1 MPKENQKPRGSVVV
15 RLVGDCVA
23 AVAASVAVSPVV
35 TAMDRAITRN
45 AAGVQKLWP
54 AVFEGLGQM
63 LKQPVRNLRSTPTKW
78 LMLVYGATYAGA
90 NAALTLS
97 GHFNVAPALPVLAA
111 STLGNMSTGI
121 AKDRAFARMYGVVAA
136 KGMPLPSYG
145 LFFSRDVLAM
155 AFVFTL
161 PPLITPMIARAVDH
175 YDIGLTPDQTGLL
188 CRLTT
193 PVISQLFSTPLHL
206 LGLAVYN
213 NTGGGVAA
221 HLRTLRATYPET
233 VALRML
239 RIIPAFSVGGVVNAS
254 LRARWHA
261 ALERS

>member
-1 MPKENQKPRGSVVV
+1 ML
-15 RLVGDCVA
+15 RLAGDCVA
-23 AVAASVAVSPVV
+23 AAAASISVSPVV

-45 AAGVQKLWP
+45 AAGAQRLWP
-54 AVFEGLGQM
+54 AMFEGLGQ
-63 LKQPVRNLRSTPTKW
+63 LIRQPIRNVRSTPTKW
-78 LMLVYGATYAGA
+78 LMLVYSATYAGA
-90 NAALTLS
+90 NAAHTLS
-97 GHFNVAPALPVLAA
+97 VYLGIKPALPVLAA
-111 STLGNMSTGI
+111 STSGNMSTGI

-161 PPLITPMIARAVDH
+161 PPLVTPAITKAVDD
-175 YDIGLTPDQTGLL
+175 YDLPLTPAQTSLAT
-188 CRLTT
+188 RLTT
-193 PVISQLFSTPLHL
+193 PVVSQLFSTPLHL

-221 HLRTLRATYPET
+221 HLRTLRETYPET
-233 VALRML
+233 VTLRML

-254 LRARWHA
+254 LRERWHSA
-261 ALERS
+261 IR